1 MVPVVSVPAQVCN
14 AVGDG
19 IRVAIGVEFHEQGE
33 RASAL
38 QCDNAA
44 QREVAQETIAGRSR
58 RKVCYES
65 LTHVLVRI
73 RALERPIIE
82 VLRGTDE
89 GGKGSVIERVRKS

>member
-1 MVPVVSVPAQVCN
+1 MVAIVCVPAQVSD
-14 AVGDG
+14 AVGHG
-19 IRVAIGVEFHEQGE
+19 IRVAIGVESHEHREGPS
-33 RASAL
+33 RL

-73 RALERPIIE
+73 RALERAIIE
-82 VLRGTDE
+82 ILRRTDE
-89 GGKGSVIERVRKS
+89 GGKGSVIERV